1 LNSERR
7 VSDMPTLGEELRR
20 LREEKGVSLRQVSD
34 ATHIGSRFLQAIESD
49 NYSSLP
55 GGIFNRGF
63 VRSYARYLGMNEEQ
77 ALLLYNQQL
86 EAQGGE
92 APRATP
98 RFEGIEEEVGSP
110 WGSVALILLILAILG
125 AGIFTAYR
133 WLRGSAPADAGVIAQ
148 QTPTATPAPAA
159 SPTASPTASP
169 GGSPAASPAPAA
181 ADALRL
187 QVQARDAD
195 VWIRVKPDTTSAVQA
210 ILKAGESREFVA
222 NDKLEMKV
230 GNLPSAIIKLNGR
243 DARLPSQGT
252 STVSKDVVIT
262 KENLQTFV
270 Q

>member
-1 LNSERR
+1 
-7 VSDMPTLGEELRR
+7 MPTLGEELRR

-110 WGSVALILLILAILG
+110 WGSVALILVILAILG

-133 WLRGSAPADAGVIAQ
+133 WLRGSVPADAGAVVQ
-148 QTPTATPAPAA
+148 QTPAVAPTALPSPNA
-159 SPTASPTASP
+159 SPE
-169 GGSPAASPAPAA
+169 ASPALPPSPGPL
-181 ADALRL
+181 DALRL
-187 QVQARDAD
+187 QVQAKDED
-195 VWIRVKPDTTSAVQA
+195 VWIRVKPDATSAVEA

-222 NDKLEMKV
+222 SSELLVKV
-230 GNLPSAIIKLNGR
+230 GKLHAVVVKLNGR
-243 DARLPSQGT
+243 DLHLPKGT
-252 STVSKDVVIT
+252 STASKDVTIT
-262 KENLQTFV
+262 KENFQTYLQ
-270 Q
+270 

>member
-1 LNSERR
+1 
-7 VSDMPTLGEELRR
+7 MPTLGEELRR
-20 LREEKGVSLRQVSD
+20 LREEKGISLRQVSD

-63 VRSYARYLGMNEEQ
+63 VRSYARYLGLNEEQ

-98 RFEGIEEEVGSP
+98 KFEGIEEEVSSP

-133 WLRGSAPADAGVIAQ
+133 YFRGSAPVEGEVTAE
-148 QTPTATPAPAA
+148 QTPSPAA
-159 SPTASPTASP
+159 SLTA
-169 GGSPAASPAPAA
+169 SPAASPNASLEASPSPSLAPAPS
-181 ADALRL
+181 DALRL
-187 QVQARDAD
+187 QLQAKDGE
-195 VWIRVKPDTTSAVQA
+195 VWISVKPDATQTVQA
-210 ILKAGESREFVA
+210 LLKPGESREFVA
-222 NDKLEMKV
+222 TDKLV
-230 GNLPSAIIKLNGR
+230 LTLGNLPSLSIKLNGR
-243 DARLPSQGT
+243 DARLPIPSN
-252 STVSKDVVIT
+252 STVAKNVVIT
-262 KENLQTFV
+262 KENLQTFI